1 MPITSDSNIE
11 SPTSASALPEV
22 SPSSP
27 PVEPSRQQLWKAAI
41 KLPMYTVAVIPIFVG
56 SAVAAYDTG
65 QINGLN
71 FGLFLVGAIA
81 IIAWLNLTNDV
92 FDADTGIDV
101 HKAHSVVNL
110 TGSKSKVFLVSN
122 LFLLLGIGLISTISL
137 LQKDATVLGIMLV
150 ACFLGYT
157 YQGPPFRLGY
167 LGLGEPI
174 CFLTFGPLALS
185 AAYYS
190 QSPTF
195 KTFRFDNPN
204 WLAAVF
210 IGITTSLI
218 LLCSHF
224 HQVKDDLA
232 AGKNSPVARL
242 GTQSSAYVVTTGCVL
257 AFGVIIG
264 GAISG
269 ILPITALLCLISVP
283 SAIKLCGH
291 VLAHHD
297 QPELIKTSKFI
308 AVNWHF
314 WSGLFL
320 GLGILI
326 GKMP

>member
-11 SPTSASALPEV
+11 SPTSTSAPSEI
-22 SPSSP
+22 SPSSSP
-27 PVEPSRQQLWKAAI
+27 AEPSRQQLWKAAI

-65 QINGLN
+65 RINSLN

-81 IIAWLNLTNDV
+81 IIAWLNLTNDL
-92 FDADTGIDV
+92 FDADTGIDIN
-101 HKAHSVVNL
+101 KAHSVINL
-110 TGSKSKVFLVSN
+110 TGNKSLIFWISS
-122 LFLLLGIGLISTISL
+122 LFLLIGIGLISAISF
-137 LQKDATVLGIMLV
+137 LQKDATVLELII
-150 ACFLGYT
+150 AATFLGYT

-190 QSPTF
+190 QAPNF
-195 KTFRFDNPN
+195 DAFRLSNPN
-204 WLAAVF
+204 WLAAIF

-224 HQVKDDLA
+224 HQVEDDLA
-232 AGKNSPVARL
+232 AGKKSPVARL
-242 GTQSSAYVVTTGCVL
+242 GTQRSAYVLTAGCVL

-264 GAISG
+264 GAIAG
-269 ILPITALLCLISVP
+269 ILPITALLCLISLP
-283 SAIKLCGH
+283 SAIKLCRH
-291 VLAHHD
+291 VLTHHD
-297 QPELIKTSKFI
+297 QPELVKTSKFI

-320 GLGILI
+320 GLGVLI